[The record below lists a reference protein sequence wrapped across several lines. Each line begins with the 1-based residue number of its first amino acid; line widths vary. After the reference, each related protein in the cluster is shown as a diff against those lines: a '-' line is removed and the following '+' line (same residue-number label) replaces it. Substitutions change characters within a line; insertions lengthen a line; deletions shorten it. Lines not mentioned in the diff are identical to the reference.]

1 MTRAVNIVQHDVN
14 IFFGLESFLKKQKLI
29 IGIIFIF
36 SLVVV
41 GEAKCPTTVQ
51 NMDCGVCIGEV
62 GFAAFQTEY
71 AHFQT
76 KMRSK

>member
-1 MTRAVNIVQHDVN
+1 MTQAVNIVQHDVN
-14 IFFGLESFLKKQKLI
+14 RFFGVESLLKKQKLSF
-29 IGIIFIF
+29 GIIFIF

-41 GEAKCPTTVQ
+41 GGAKCPTTVQ

-62 GFAAFQTEY
+62 GFAAFQTGY

-76 KMRSK
+76 E

>member
-1 MTRAVNIVQHDVN
+1 MQHDVN
-14 IFFGLESFLKKQKLI
+14 RFFGVESFLKRQKLI
-29 IGIIFIF
+29 FGIIFIF
-36 SLVVV
+36 CLVVV

-62 GFAAFQTEY
+62 GFAAFQTGY

-76 KMRSK
+76 E

>member
-41 GEAKCPTTVQ
+41 AGAKCQTTVQ
-51 NMDCGVCIGEV
+51 NMDCGVCIVEV
-62 GFAAFQTEY
+62 GFAAFQTGY

-76 KMRSK
+76 K